1 MVYRRGFDL
10 FILPCISTGICN
22 KKVLFLLS
30 SFRSD
35 FVSSFLDQHPV
46 SHGAFDPVIDIREH
60 VPLAPLTTLGVGG
73 PARFFVSVSSQKDLI
88 DAVGFADEHNL
99 SLFILVG
106 GSNVVISDEG
116 FFGLVIK
123 MEMRGIE
130 ASIDDDHQLIRVGAG
145 ESWDEFV
152 HSCVL
157 RGWSG
162 LACLSGIPG
171 SVGAAPV
178 QNIGAY
184 GVSVAPCIYQVDV
197 FDRTS
202 KKIGMLSA
210 SECAFGYRDSIFKHP
225 EGASFIITHVTFR
238 LLRSSLGAV
247 PQYHDLQAQFG
258 AETEA
263 PIADLR
269 NAIVE
274 IRAKK
279 GMVVLPGYET
289 FKSAGSFFKNPVVSP
304 EQCTDVEKA
313 LSEYPDGA
321 CAPPWFWPQKDGQVK
336 IAAACLLEASGFPKG
351 YREGS
356 VGISPKHSLAIIN
369 YGDARACDVVALAEK
384 IQQRVLQQFGVRLEP
399 EAQYIGF

>member
-1 MVYRRGFDL
+1 M
-10 FILPCISTGICN
+10 
-22 KKVLFLLS
+22 
-30 SFRSD
+30 
-35 FVSSFLDQHPV
+35 
-46 SHGAFDPVIDIREH
+46 IDIREH

-73 PARFFVSVSSQKDLI
+73 PARFFVSVSTQEELI
-88 DAVGFADEHNL
+88 DAVGFADEHHL

-123 MEMRGIE
+123 MEMKGVQ
-130 ASIDDDHQLIRVGAG
+130 ATIDGDHVLVRVGAG

-152 HSCVL
+152 RSCVL
-157 RGWSG
+157 CGWSG
-162 LACLSGIPG
+162 LECLSGIPG
-171 SVGAAPV
+171 SVGAVPV

-184 GVSVAPCIYQVDV
+184 GVSVAPFIYEVRV

-202 KKIGMLSA
+202 TEIAALSA
-210 SECAFGYRDSIFKHP
+210 SECVFCYRDSIFKHP
-225 EGASFIITHVTFR
+225 EGSSFIITHVTFR
-238 LLRSSLGAV
+238 LLRSSFGTV

-258 AETEA
+258 TETKA
-263 PIADLR
+263 PITDLR
-269 NAIVE
+269 NAILE

-279 GMVVLPGYET
+279 GMVVLPGYEM
-289 FKSAGSFFKNPVVSP
+289 FKSAGSFFKNPVVSQQ
-304 EQCTDVEKA
+304 QCTDMEKA
-313 LSEYPDGA
+313 LTEYPDGA
-321 CAPPWFWPQKDGQVK
+321 CASPWFWSQKDGRVK

-356 VGISPKHSLAIIN
+356 VGISPKHALAIIN

-384 IQQRVLQQFGVRLEP
+384 IQQRVLQQFGIRLEP